1 LVVEEN
7 ECTVSYIDFDNFLF
21 SRSCKIMEKVNTLCF
36 KPMIEKTLINMHYSK
51 GEKFSVN
58 DSSADKFLVAYT

>member
-1 LVVEEN
+1 
-7 ECTVSYIDFDNFLF
+7 
-21 SRSCKIMEKVNTLCF
+21 MEKVNTLCF